1 MDQPKTIYKVSI
13 KKETTYCIKAES
25 EEKAIEK
32 AEEWFDEMHPDVETE
47 AVSESDFTSLQQLM
61 GAYVEI

>member
-1 MDQPKTIYKVSI
+1 MDQQKTIYKVSL
-13 KKETTYCIKAES
+13 KKETIYCIKAES
-25 EEKAIEK
+25 EEQAIEM
-32 AEEWFDEMHPDVETE
+32 AEKWFDEMYPDIETE